1 MIDGGGIEVILSRAI
16 EVRCG
21 TSKLFE
27 DVKVGPAVLVSDT
40 RSLAA
45 SPLWYALTMLPL
57 FLGLVGLMLFIR
69 LVAGAWDHRRIRDDV
84 AGRGGEMRE
93 IEWAPMGPG
102 WFADKSSRIYRVT
115 YVDREGELRS
125 AFCKTNALGGVYFT
139 QEDGP
144 AASQGHAHPMPDEA
158 EDPGTDESLQEEV
171 ERLRA
176 ENEALKRK
184 IGE

>member
-1 MIDGGGIEVILSRAI
+1 
-16 EVRCG
+16 
-21 TSKLFE
+21 
-27 DVKVGPAVLVSDT
+27 
-40 RSLAA
+40 
-45 SPLWYALTMLPL
+45 MLPL
-57 FLGLVGLMLFIR
+57 FLGLVALMVVVR

-84 AGRGGEMRE
+84 AGRGGEVRE
-93 IEWAPMGPG
+93 IVWSPMGPG
-102 WFADKSSRIYRVT
+102 WFGDKSSRIYRVT
-115 YVDREGELRS
+115 YVDREGQVRS

-144 AASQGHAHPMPDEA
+144 SQEHAHPTPGDA
-158 EDPGTDESLQEEV
+158 EDLGTDESLREEV

>member
-1 MIDGGGIEVILSRAI
+1 
-16 EVRCG
+16 
-21 TSKLFE
+21 
-27 DVKVGPAVLVSDT
+27 
-40 RSLAA
+40 
-45 SPLWYALTMLPL
+45 MLPL
-57 FLGLVGLMLFIR
+57 FLGLVALMVVVR

-84 AGRGGEMRE
+84 AGRGGAVRE
-93 IEWAPMGPG
+93 IVWSPMGPG
-102 WFADKSSRIYRVT
+102 WFGDKSSRIYRVT
-115 YVDREGELRS
+115 YVDRDGQVRS

-144 AASQGHAHPMPDEA
+144 AASQGRADPAPGDA
-158 EDPGTDESLQEEV
+158 EDPGTDLQEEV